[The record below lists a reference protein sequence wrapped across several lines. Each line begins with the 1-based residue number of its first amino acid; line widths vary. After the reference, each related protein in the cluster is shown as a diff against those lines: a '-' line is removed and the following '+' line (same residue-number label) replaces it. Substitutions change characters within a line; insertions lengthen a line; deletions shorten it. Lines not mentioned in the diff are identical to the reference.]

1 MLTFTVVHA
10 LSVGYVPQRG
20 LPSVATG
27 RLAAGHVSMV
37 TTLKEGTLGAD
48 LSEDPMFL
56 DEEQALQAQG
66 FPIGTDEVCCIPHAP
81 VHLSHL
87 SHLSLSAWPAAA
99 HPQGEDL
106 PVQWPGRRVMRSAP
120 EHLYGSGTAAL
131 AL

>member
-27 RLAAGHVSMV
+27 RLAAAAGHVSMV

-48 LSEDPMFL
+48 LEDPMFL

-66 FPIGTDEVCCIPHAP
+66 WSQNGCGVRHCRE
-81 VHLSHL
+81 
-87 SHLSLSAWPAAA
+87 
-99 HPQGEDL
+99 
-106 PVQWPGRRVMRSAP
+106 
-120 EHLYGSGTAAL
+120 GS
-131 AL
+131 